1 MTLTPNTSPFYEHTL
16 KIKDAASPRAPGS
29 VVLSQPSTLREDY
42 QLKIAYRK
50 YVTTRVIPHN
60 AKRINFLFLH
70 GNGMNKG
77 IWHSQIDKLFATYEI
92 SFPELHIDTI
102 IAADHVNMGDS
113 AYVNRGKLG
122 HVSDWN
128 DFAKDAIM
136 LTKVHERD
144 SFLHPNAFNVVVAHS
159 MGGFAA
165 IQMTA
170 IEPNLFQS
178 SVLINPVCVT
188 VPGDNKDFDRTYR
201 DWFERGFVKFYFDK
215 IPENVN
221 WYYQIYEHYS
231 KRSFYKNFDPIVL
244 RNMLEDEIP
253 EFYDRKSHYDTVEL
267 KHDGFEDYIN
277 YCNLRFSI
285 PETKALYQQ
294 VKVPTKMLC
303 GTNDGM
309 SALINL
315 YKDDDLSFAN
325 IEFLEGM
332 YHNMHAENPDLVMNL
347 VNDFVLDCFEK
358 NQQTTDDDFKKK
370 YGSEYK
376 QKLRTEVL
384 KDLFGDIELPSKL

>member
-1 MTLTPNTSPFYEHTL
+1 MTLTPANSPFYEYTL
-16 KIKDAASPRAPGS
+16 KIKDAASPRAPGT
-29 VVLSQPSTLREDY
+29 VVLPQPSHLREDY

-92 SFPELHIDTI
+92 SFPELHIDTV

-128 DFAKDAIM
+128 DFAKDCIM
-136 LTKVHERD
+136 LTKIHERE

-170 IEPNLFQS
+170 IEPHLFQS
-178 SVLINPVCVT
+178 SVLINPVCVS
-188 VPGDNKDFDRTYR
+188 VPDENGEFYHTYR
-201 DWFERGFVKFYFDK
+201 NWFERGFVKFYFDN
-215 IPENVN
+215 IPENAN
-221 WYYQIYEHYS
+221 WYHEIYEHYS

-253 EFYDRKSHYDTVEL
+253 DYYDRKRHYNIVEL
-267 KHDGFEDYIN
+267 KHDGLEDYIN
-277 YCNLRFSI
+277 YYNQRFSI
-285 PETKALYQQ
+285 PATKDLYKQ

-303 GTNDGM
+303 GTNDGI
-309 SALINL
+309 STLINL
-315 YKDDDLSFAN
+315 YKDDDLSFSK
-325 IEFLEGM
+325 IEFLEGK
-332 YHNMHAENPDLVMNL
+332 YHNMHAENPDLVMNV
-347 VNDFVLDCFEK
+347 VNDFVLESYK
-358 NQQTTDDDFKKK
+358 QNQPPNDDEFKKQ
-370 YGSEYK
+370 YGVDYK
-376 QKLRTEVL
+376 RKLREEVL
-384 KDLFGDIELPSKL
+384 KDLLGDIKLPGKL